1 MTCGAPQAAWWF
13 GLTLQVTHGYILRAP
28 CDARPAKNA
37 LQRYSRVNVHFGVIG
52 RC

>member
-1 MTCGAPQAAWWF
+1 MTYAALEAAWWYGF
-13 GLTLQVTHGYILRAP
+13 TLQVTQGYILRAP

-52 RC
+52 RW